1 MMFERA
7 RLVLPSSLMIVSLWV
22 AGCGEEKSADSSPDE
37 RSAPAV
43 ADAPADP
50 GEQPAP
56 ATPAVAAPDVPIASA
71 VIPDSTMKLAWVSYN
86 SPIKP
91 ADLAAFYQK
100 EFTAKGWTIGRND
113 IAPLAMKTLIGAVQE
128 YRKGSDVHTVVL
140 TEQIGGDRNHTMVMV
155 MDIPLPPRT
164 TQVVAF
170 GQQAAIETPE
180 TPDEV
185 MAFFTKNLSAL
196 GWSGPK
202 ATGDGGGTKSASF
215 SKDNDTRTITLS
227 VRPGSGSKGS
237 SITLMHIQFA
247 A

>member
-1 MMFERA
+1 MFERT
-7 RLVLPSSLMIVSLWV
+7 RLVLPSSMMIVSLWV

-37 RSAPAV
+37 GSAPAV
-43 ADAPADP
+43 ADAPADAGKRP
-50 GEQPAP
+50 DSAR
-56 ATPAVAAPDVPIASA
+56 PAVAAPDVPVAPK
-71 VIPDSTMKLAWVSYN
+71 VIPDSTTKLAWVSYN
-86 SPIKP
+86 SPMNP
-91 ADLAAFYQK
+91 AELAAFYQK

-113 IAPLAMKTLIGAVQE
+113 IGPLAMKTLSGAVQE

-140 TEQIGGDRNHTMVMV
+140 TEQIGGDGNYTMVMV
-155 MDIPLPPRT
+155 MDIPLPPKT

-170 GQQAAIETPE
+170 GQQAAIETPG
-180 TPDEV
+180 TPDEA

-202 ATGDGGGTKSASF
+202 AAGDVGGTKSASF

-237 SITLMHIQFA
+237 SVTLMHLQFA
-247 A
+247 G